1 MNSKISKIL
10 AVVILVIAVIGAALY
25 AMVLTADG
33 EDAVKGSVSPLVEF
47 SAWLL
52 YATLAITV
60 LFAIVN
66 ILKNP
71 EDLKKMGI
79 NLAVLGAVYALAYFT
94 ASDAAVLD
102 VQGQILEGGEAGA
115 TSKLISTII
124 NYSVY
129 LAGIAIAAVGLGAVK
144 SAIK

>member
-1 MNSKISKIL
+1 MSSKLSKIL
-10 AVVILVIAVIGAALY
+10 TIIILVIAVIGAVLY
-25 AMVLTADG
+25 AGVLTSE
-33 EDAVKGSVSPLVEF
+33 EDSVYSSVSPLVEF

-60 LFAIVN
+60 VFAVVN
-66 ILKNP
+66 IFKNP
-71 EDLKKMGI
+71 EDLKKIAI
-79 NLAVLGAVYALAYFT
+79 NVAILGLVYVVAYVT

-129 LAGIAIAAVGLGAVK
+129 LGAIAIAVVGLGAVK
-144 SAIK
+144 TAIK

>member
-1 MNSKISKIL
+1 MSSNLSKIL
-10 AVVILVIAVIGAALY
+10 TAVILVIAIIGIVLFAG
-25 AMVLTADG
+25 VLTAD
-33 EDAVKGSVSPLVEF
+33 EDAVAGSVSPMVEF

-52 YATLAITV
+52 YIAGAITV
-60 LFAIVN
+60 VFAVVN
-66 ILKNP
+66 IFKSP
-71 EDLKKMGI
+71 EDLKKIAI
-79 NLAVLGAVYALAYFT
+79 NVVFLAIVYVIAYVT

-102 VQGQILEGGEAGA
+102 VQGQVLEGGEAGS

-129 LAGIAIAAVGLGAVK
+129 LGAIALAAVGFGGIK

>member
-10 AVVILVIAVIGAALY
+10 AVIILVIAIIGAALY

-33 EDAVKGSVSPLVEF
+33 TDAVKSSVSPLVEF

-60 LFAIVN
+60 VFAIVN

-71 EDLKKMGI
+71 EDLKKIGI
-79 NLAVLGAVYALAYFT
+79 NLAVLGAVYAVAYFT

-129 LAGIAIAAVGLGAVK
+129 LAGIAIAVVGLGAVK